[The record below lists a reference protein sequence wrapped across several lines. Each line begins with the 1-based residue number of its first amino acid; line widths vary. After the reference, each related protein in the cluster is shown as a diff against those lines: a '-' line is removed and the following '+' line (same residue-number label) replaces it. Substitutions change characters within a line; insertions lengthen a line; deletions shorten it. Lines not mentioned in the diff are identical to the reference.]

1 MHTSLRVSDIV
12 WIEMK
17 HRLGDGRG
25 RGPRLMGQ
33 IIKFG
38 MDGIFVRPFDHHRM
52 VIAQLQDLAPVE
64 AA

>member
-1 MHTSLRVSDIV
+1 MSTSLKVSDIV
-12 WIEMK
+12 WVS
-17 HRLGDGRG
+17 LPRG
-25 RGPRLMGQ
+25 RQRLMGQ

-52 VIAQLQDLAPVE
+52 IIAQRQDLALVS

>member
-17 HRLGDGRG
+17 HRLRDGRG
-25 RGPRLMGQ
+25 RQRLMGQ

>member
-17 HRLGDGRG
+17 LS
-25 RGPRLMGQ
+25 PRLMGQ

-38 MDGIFVRPFDHHRM
+38 MDGVFVRPFDYPRM
-52 VIAQLQDLAPVE
+52 VIAQLQDLVPVE
-64 AA
+64 TA

>member
-17 HRLGDGRG
+17 LS
-25 RGPRLMGQ
+25 PRLMGQ

-38 MDGIFVRPFDHHRM
+38 MDGVFVRPFDHPRM

-64 AA
+64 TA